1 MFAHWLEMLWLI
13 GMICVSSLVG
23 HVVAHWLVMWR
34 LIGRKWAR
42 FFCRI
47 FGVSLVGYVVAHWL
61 EM

>member
-1 MFAHWLEMLWLI
+1 MLL

-42 FFCRI
+42 FF
-47 FGVSLVGYVVAHWL
+47 VGYLVSHWL
-61 EM
+61 AMLWLIGWRCSGS